1 MAETDDLHLIV
12 ESDEEDPKPARR
24 LRAAVSDAFAFVRS
38 VEANK
43 ALATVTLEDLIGEVI
58 SRYGESDSSNASQYN
73 PYSFDPSKSE
83 EKPAG
88 EQTTERVNFIGGF
101 PLDRPTK
108 LDRLAALDSELGA
121 IIKEIKTMET
131 IEVADADE
139 YTDADDE
146 SPPVFTTEI

>member
-1 MAETDDLHLIV
+1 MAETDDLHFII
-12 ESDEEDPKPARR
+12 ESDEKDPKPARR

-38 VEANK
+38 AEANQ

-58 SRYGESDSSNASQYN
+58 ARYGESDSSNASQYN
-73 PYSFDPSKSE
+73 PYSFDSSKTE

-108 LDRLAALDSELGA
+108 LDRLLALENELGA
-121 IIKEIKTMET
+121 IIEEIKSMEPV
-131 IEVADADE
+131 EVADADE
-139 YTDADDE
+139 YPDADDE
-146 SPPVFTTEI
+146 APPTFEE